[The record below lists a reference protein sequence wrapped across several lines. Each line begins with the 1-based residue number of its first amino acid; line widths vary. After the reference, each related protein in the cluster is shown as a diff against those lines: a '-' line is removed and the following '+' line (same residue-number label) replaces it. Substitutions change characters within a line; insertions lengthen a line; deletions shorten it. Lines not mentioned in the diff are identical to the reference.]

1 MAGDKQLSSEQL
13 NQILD
18 ALEARLRDRPD
29 GIERIAPLVRGFLD
43 RQKPEAKNG
52 RSRSPYT
59 GQLHF
64 KVLEE
69 DQIWFQ
75 QTARA
80 YRVQQ
85 GQFFTHM
92 RKLFET
98 YR

>member
-1 MAGDKQLSSEQL
+1 MAGGEQFSKEQL
-13 NQILD
+13 DQILD
-18 ALEARLRDRPD
+18 ALEAR
-29 GIERIAPLVRGFLD
+29 FKD
-43 RQKPEAKNG
+43 RQDKRDQSAPSPQVFFDPLRPKANNG
-52 RSRSPYT
+52 RQRSPYT

-75 QTARA
+75 QTARSC
-80 YRVQQ
+80 RVQQ
-85 GQFFTHM
+85 GQFFSHL